1 MEKKWRSILT
11 LALDETEVPG
21 DDDEGNS
28 PRTNRMMRRRGPTV
42 VTPNQL
48 LIGCRKMTRYQ
59 QILVILM
66 RLD

>member
-28 PRTNRMMRRRGPTV
+28 ARTNRMMRRRGRRWQP
-42 VTPNQL
+42 
-48 LIGCRKMTRYQ
+48 
-59 QILVILM
+59 QISY
-66 RLD
+66 